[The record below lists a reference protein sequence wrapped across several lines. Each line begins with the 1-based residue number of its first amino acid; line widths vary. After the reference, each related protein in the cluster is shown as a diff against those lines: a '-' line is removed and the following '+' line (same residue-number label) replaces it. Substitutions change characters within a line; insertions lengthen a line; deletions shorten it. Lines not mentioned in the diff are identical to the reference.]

1 MLEANLPQPYCSD
14 GRHGDGLREGIATAG
29 VLPVPA
35 MRRMASDFAG
45 AAPMTDRPEWVLV
58 FGVLAVIYL
67 GLGFLA
73 GYLVWG

>member
-1 MLEANLPQPYCSD
+1 
-14 GRHGDGLREGIATAG
+14 
-29 VLPVPA
+29 
-35 MRRMASDFAG
+35 
-45 AAPMTDRPEWVLV
+45 MTDRPEWVLV